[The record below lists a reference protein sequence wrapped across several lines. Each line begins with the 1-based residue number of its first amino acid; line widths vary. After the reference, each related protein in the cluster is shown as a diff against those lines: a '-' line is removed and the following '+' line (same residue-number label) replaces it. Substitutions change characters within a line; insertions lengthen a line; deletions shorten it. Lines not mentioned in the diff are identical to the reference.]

1 MPYVFD
7 TSERTTSSGNVAE
20 TKALLHLLCFDD
32 DRDEIDAFAI
42 DCFNDVTGMNSLS
55 TALFD
60 VQSKATSK
68 TSPQGIGKDL
78 VTLYKNYLSEF
89 APYFRSY
96 TLFLGGVS
104 STVLQDASL
113 SCFGFD
119 DMQPKAQVKVRD
131 ALLTACSEKT
141 YIDDSSVTDESI
153 DRFLGIVKFTQS
165 MPADTDYIRPLI
177 RTSAAVMPDDR
188 VLQRIFNEI
197 RDSQS
202 HFKNRPSVSNKAI
215 TVPSQVWDYS
225 RVLRRRQIELLVI
238 ERVIN
243 RNPMKDPVPE
253 SFNSYLQNQVPED
266 EEEVVEDCRNA
277 ITLQYFDKN
286 NKEPFWRLLDAV
298 VTELDNDPDAN
309 IEDVYNRIDSAVCD
323 DCEHLNRPALLYF
336 IANIKDGVKR

>member
-20 TKALLHLLCFDD
+20 TRALLHLLCFDD

-42 DCFNDVTGMNSLS
+42 DCFNDVTGMNDSS
-55 TALFD
+55 TVLFD
-60 VQSKATSK
+60 VQSKATSS
-68 TSPQGIGKDL
+68 TSPRGIGEDL
-78 VTLYKNYLSEF
+78 VTLYKNFLSEF

-104 STVLQDASL
+104 STVLQDTSL
-113 SCFGFD
+113 SCFRFD
-119 DMQPKAQVKVRD
+119 DMQPKAQAKVRA
-131 ALLTACSEKT
+131 ALLAACSEKI
-141 YIDDSSVTDESI
+141 YIDDALVTDESI
-153 DRFLGIVKFTQS
+153 DRFLDIVKFTQS
-165 MPADTDYIRPLI
+165 MPTDTDYIRPLI

-202 HFKNRPSVSNKAI
+202 RFKNRPSVSNKAI

-225 RVLRRRQIELLVI
+225 RVLRRRLIELLVI

-253 SFNSYLQNQVPED
+253 SFGGYLSNQVPED
-266 EEEVVEDCRNA
+266 EEEVIEDCRNA

-298 VTELDNDPDAN
+298 VSELDNDPDAC
-309 IEDVYNRIDSAVCD
+309 IEDIYSRVDNVIRS
-323 DCEHLNRPALLYF
+323 DCAHLNRPALLYF
-336 IANIKDGVKR
+336 IANIKDGMKR